1 MTLLPLSIEHTRPFL
16 LAAGAAAL
24 ASAAL
29 HLMPALWRLYLPRGL
44 HLPSLDPAVMLL
56 FGPLCVLIF
65 AILFEAAR
73 LIRHGL
79 PDDRRPAARPI
90 AHWQDA
96 AS

>member
-1 MTLLPLSIEHTRPFL
+1 MILPPLSIEHTRPFL
-16 LAAGAAAL
+16 LAAGASAL

-73 LIRHGL
+73 LIRHGP